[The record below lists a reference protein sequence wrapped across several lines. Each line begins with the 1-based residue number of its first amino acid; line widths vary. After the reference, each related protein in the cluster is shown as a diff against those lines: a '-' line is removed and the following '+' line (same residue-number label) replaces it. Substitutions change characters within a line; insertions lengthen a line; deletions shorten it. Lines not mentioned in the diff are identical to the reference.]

1 MRSRHRHLRTT
12 LWIAGSSSPE
22 DDVVEVEP
30 VPRVVDHP
38 DGGRGRGVRGPPTAQ
53 RHAQVVCGGARR
65 EGREGAAEG
74 GGAGGGG
81 GGAGG
86 GGAGGG
92 RENEEVGDCVDAVV
106 SAVERLVA
114 RRWKAQR
121 SRSEVASS
129 VQIKRKSYG
138 KTLNN
143 LVERFGLKFVSKK

>member
-1 MRSRHRHLRTT
+1 MRSRPRHPRTT
-12 LWIAGSSSPE
+12 LWIAEPSSPE
-22 DDVVEVEP
+22 DDVVEVQP

-53 RHAQVVCGGARR
+53 RDAQVVCGGARR

-81 GGAGG
+81 GGGAGG
-86 GGAGGG
+86 GGAGGR
-92 RENEEVGDCVDAVV
+92 RENEEVGDRVDAVV

-143 LVERFGLKFVSKK
+143 RREVCK